1 MNLLL
6 KIPCFL
12 FLFLSVSLFSYGQ
25 ESHSDPYIVDF
36 ESDYGWNPSRPHYP
50 RCWVI
55 WNGMNSNTGDA
66 ANGNRYIGQTS
77 GQPKVQVFSCYFYAT
92 TADTFSFYY
101 RLRRSAVASTDINDF
116 TPYVGYF
123 RYGDMDPVGEAI
135 WMDTLTFAAGNIWY
149 HYSANFQYDGYQKV
163 VIYADNDYFFNWLN
177 DSETGFSLDYFRTS
191 GTPSYDAGPKIS
203 IRLKSGTPTAC
214 QNETR
219 TYVADTLMHYANPPY
234 FNLQWRVNGVL
245 RKTSSNPADSLF
257 EYTSNTLD
265 TVIASLLGFEFC
277 HSNTNPTSVTVRDT
291 LHIGECREINMT
303 SKNKTGVCP
312 EETVRFNFSASP
324 SDNWPDGNSTQI
336 SAQISALGTPD
347 WSAPDV
353 LTGGSVN
360 LDAGSITG
368 AFPAGKTPG
377 KYYIRLIAN
386 DPLQTPSLNYD
397 SVDLYAL
404 PDTSLID
411 ANDVT
416 TCLGDS
422 TYITIQNT
430 QVDVRYILSSGVTP
444 VDTIFGDGTN
454 QALRVW
460 APSSTTLRI
469 NATNT
474 STGCA
479 SNASKDIQVT
489 VVDNPSVT
497 HRDYT
502 MYCTEDTLVEVNV
515 SGGTPPY
522 SFSWESDSLVPGQ
535 NTLAIPRTLQL
546 VASQIINVTVTD
558 ANNCEEASYVDL
570 DIIGYP
576 LVIDAND
583 VTTCQGDST
592 LISIQNTGVD
602 VRYIIS
608 SGMTTLDTIYGD
620 GTNHLRKLWIP
631 SSTTLHINATTLG
644 THCPS
649 SESKDIQVNV
659 VEKPTISERSYIVYY
674 EEDTI
679 IGISLSG
686 GTPPYVYSW
695 EPDSLVA
702 GQENLPNPRTLPLHI
717 SQNIYV
723 TVTDNNSCEV
733 SSYAY
738 LNVKG
743 SPLQVVI
750 ESDENSPNPN
760 AGQALETPYDMT
772 GHSNSTTMCQG
783 DSIYLSAM
791 VFGGSE
797 NYTLEWR
804 KIEESTTLITGEPHI
819 LVISPPVPSQYVLIV
834 DDGDIEVTDTFYVQ
848 QVFEVAPALAE
859 PDTFLFPNAHLQLHG
874 TLLPPGNP
882 LTASYRWEPAE
893 FLDNPD
899 IPDPTVIIGEESV
912 DFVLTVTDI
921 NGCKS
926 RDTASIRFRAF
937 EVYVPSAFTPNT
949 DDTNDS
955 IAVRGFGINEI
966 LFRIYNRWGELVF
979 ETDQWYPE
987 EYRSSAWDGV
997 YKGVLQ
1003 HTQTFGYFLRA
1014 KTLAGDTYEETGT
1027 ITILK

>member
-12 FLFLSVSLFSYGQ
+12 FLFLSVSLFSYAQ
-25 ESHSDPYIVDF
+25 EQENDPYIVDF

-123 RYGDMDPVGEAI
+123 RYGDMDPVGEAT

-460 APSSTTLRI
+460 APSNTTLRI

-479 SNASKDIQVT
+479 SNASKDIQV
-489 VVDNPSVT
+489 
-497 HRDYT
+497 
-502 MYCTEDTLVEVNV
+502 
-515 SGGTPPY
+515 
-522 SFSWESDSLVPGQ
+522 
-535 NTLAIPRTLQL
+535 
-546 VASQIINVTVTD
+546 
-558 ANNCEEASYVDL
+558 
-570 DIIGYP
+570 
-576 LVIDAND
+576 
-583 VTTCQGDST
+583 
-592 LISIQNTGVD
+592 
-602 VRYIIS
+602 
-608 SGMTTLDTIYGD
+608 
-620 GTNHLRKLWIP
+620 
-631 SSTTLHINATTLG
+631 
-644 THCPS
+644 
-649 SESKDIQVNV
+649 NV
-659 VEKPTISERSYIVYY
+659 VEKPTISERSYTVYY

-791 VFGGSE
+791 IFGGSE

-834 DDGDIEVTDTFYVQ
+834 DDGDIVKTDTFYVQ

-874 TLLPPGNP
+874 TLLPPGNS

>member
-1 MNLLL
+1 MKLFF
-6 KIPCFL
+6 KILCFL
-12 FLFLSVSLFSYGQ
+12 ILFLSVSLFSYAQ
-25 ESHSDPYIVDF
+25 EYESDPYTVDF
-36 ESDYGWNPSRPHYP
+36 ESDYNWPDAAQPHYP

-55 WNGMNSNTGDA
+55 WNGMNPNTGGA
-66 ANGNRYIGQTS
+66 ANGNRYIAQTTGQA
-77 GQPKVQVFSCYFYAT
+77 KVQVYSCYFYAT

-101 RLRRSAVASTDINDF
+101 QLRRGAGATSNMNDF

-123 RYGDMDPVGEAI
+123 RYGDMNVVDDAV
-135 WMDTLTFAAGNIWY
+135 WMDTLTFAAGDTWY
-149 HYSANFQYDGYQKV
+149 YYSANFQYDGYQKV
-163 VIYADNDYFFNWLN
+163 VIYADDNYFLTWLN
-177 DSETGFSLDYFRTS
+177 DSETGFGFDYFRS
-191 GTPSYDAGPKIS
+191 SATPSYEGNPQLN
-203 IRLKSGTPTAC
+203 IRLKTGSATAC

-219 TYVADTLMHYANPPY
+219 TYVADTILNYINPPH
-234 FNLQWRVNGVL
+234 FELQWRVNGVL
-245 RKTSSNPADSLF
+245 RKTSYDPADSLF
-257 EYTSNTLD
+257 EHTSNTLD
-265 TVIASLLGFEFC
+265 TVIASFSGFEFC

-291 LHIGECREINMT
+291 LHIGECREISMT
-303 SKNKTGVCP
+303 GKNKAGVCP
-312 EETVRFNFSASP
+312 EETVRFDFSASP
-324 SDNWPDGNSTQI
+324 PDNWPDGNSTQI

-368 AFPAGKTPG
+368 AFPEGKTPG

-386 DPLQTPSLNYD
+386 DPLQTASLNYD
-397 SVDLYAL
+397 SVELYAL

-411 ANDVT
+411 VNDVT

-422 TYITIQNT
+422 THITIQNT
-430 QVDVRYILSSGVTP
+430 QVDVRYILSSGVSP
-444 VDTIFGDGTN
+444 VDTIFGDGTD
-454 QALRVW
+454 QTLRVY
-460 APSSTTLRI
+460 ATTNTTLNV
-469 NATNT
+469 NAKNMATQCV
-474 STGCA
+474 SD
-479 SNASKDIQVT
+479 ASKSIQVS
-489 VVDNPSVT
+489 VVD
-497 HRDYT
+497 
-502 MYCTEDTLVEVNV
+502 
-515 SGGTPPY
+515 
-522 SFSWESDSLVPGQ
+522 
-535 NTLAIPRTLQL
+535 
-546 VASQIINVTVTD
+546 
-558 ANNCEEASYVDL
+558 
-570 DIIGYP
+570 
-576 LVIDAND
+576 
-583 VTTCQGDST
+583 
-592 LISIQNTGVD
+592 
-602 VRYIIS
+602 
-608 SGMTTLDTIYGD
+608 
-620 GTNHLRKLWIP
+620 
-631 SSTTLHINATTLG
+631 
-644 THCPS
+644 
-649 SESKDIQVNV
+649 
-659 VEKPTISERSYIVYY
+659 KPTISERSYSVYY

-695 EPDSLVA
+695 ETDSLVA
-702 GQENLPNPRTLPLHI
+702 GHGNLPNPRTLPLHI

-791 VFGGSE
+791 IFGGSE
-797 NYTLEWR
+797 SYILEWR
-804 KIEESTTLITGEPHI
+804 KIEESTTLITGDPHI
-819 LVISPPVPSQYVLIV
+819 LVVSPPVPSQYVLIV
-834 DDGDIEVTDTFYVQ
+834 DDGDIVVTDTFYVQ

-937 EVYVPSAFTPNT
+937 EIYVPSAFTPNT